1 MPARHPLKM
10 DPPRA
15 SALLPV
21 GAVLSALTPASAWAC
36 GNAMSGEALAVIGL
50 LTAAALIAP
59 SVVVAAIVWLL
70 PERMLER
77 RPLAAQIGGA
87 VGISVALYM
96 VVFSTLSMTLIM
108 DSNVK
113 LMLMGAALGLVMAPM
128 IGPWIGAVADRA
140 RIDQL
145 APSLRRGAQIALGL
159 YLIGGGLWMGVSPSD
174 AHVIASIFAAGIIGM
189 GLHSLAALG
198 CLRLWRRRHPARY

>member
-15 SALLPV
+15 SKLLPV
-21 GAVLSALTPASAWAC
+21 GAALSALTPASAWAC

-50 LTAAALIAP
+50 LAAAALIAP
-59 SVVVAAIVWLL
+59 SVVVAAIIWLL

-96 VVFSTLSMTLIM
+96 VLILTLGSTLLLDSGAMLI
-108 DSNVK
+108 
-113 LMLMGAALGLVMAPM
+113 LAGAALGLAMTPM

-140 RIDQL
+140 RIDQS
-145 APSLRRGAQIALGL
+145 APTMRRAAQIALGL

-174 AHVIASIFAAGIIGM
+174 APTIAALFAGSIICT